1 MEMNIQR
8 DGTTLTVTPVGRID
22 TLTAPEFQ
30 QQMEAEN
37 EEKE

>member
-8 DGTTLTVTPVGRID
+8 DGKVLTVTPVGRID

-30 QQMEAEN
+30 KQL
-37 EEKE
+37 EEEL